1 MTDCVYCT
9 NEKEMMTFWEEG
21 LKVSKVSTDKFIHFA
36 TAVLKEESSTRG
48 AGKKRVADPVFIHLD
63 FDKAVAAGM
72 EFYLQDKE
80 VVTEGTDGVIS
91 SDLFKRVYKTLPN
104 GAVVILRPFLRKAKE
119 QC

>member
-1 MTDCVYCT
+1 
-9 NEKEMMTFWEEG
+9 
-21 LKVSKVSTDKFIHFA
+21 
-36 TAVLKEESSTRG
+36 
-48 AGKKRVADPVFIHLD
+48 
-63 FDKAVAAGM
+63 M